1 MWRGPLCKHL
11 PPIGLILAHQI
22 AAHSPIHP
30 ESVQIED
37 RGPERVAVERRPP
50 LSNGP
55 KRFGLPSAG
64 PANVDSR
71 YLKLHSQ
78 TLYIQSV
85 IDNSAAQGFRPGI
98 KPFNALSGFSIWA
111 LAVRFFYDCTGPKF
125 ITIFRECT
133 RGRILINRP
142 SIVSRTFL
150 FLNPCSMR
158 MYKGI
163 SFIKTS
169 NAFNVLLNLLY

>member
-1 MWRGPLCKHL
+1 MWRGPLDKHL
-11 PPIGLILAHQI
+11 PPTKLILAHQK
-22 AAHSPIHP
+22 AAHSPVRP

-50 LSNGP
+50 LTNGP

-98 KPFNALSGFSIWA
+98 KPFNALSGFSMGIGGA
-111 LAVRFFYDCTGPKF
+111 FFFLFFYAFVRWIFVTRVCTH
-125 ITIFRECT
+125 
-133 RGRILINRP
+133 
-142 SIVSRTFL
+142 
-150 FLNPCSMR
+150 
-158 MYKGI
+158 
-163 SFIKTS
+163 
-169 NAFNVLLNLLY
+169 LNLH